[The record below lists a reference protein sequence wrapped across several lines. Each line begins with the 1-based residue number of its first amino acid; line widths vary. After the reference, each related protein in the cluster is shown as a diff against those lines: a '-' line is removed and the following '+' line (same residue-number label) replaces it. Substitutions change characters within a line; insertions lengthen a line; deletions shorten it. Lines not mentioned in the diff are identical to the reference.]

1 MKKLMLAGLLAGAMM
16 VGVACKSD
24 DAAMRGEPVE
34 PTPTGR
40 DVNRPGTGGAGDEG
54 LNPVSED
61 PILEEPMRE
70 AEPGVHEGD
79 MLEPGTGGAGDLDG
93 LDDERIFQD
102 DTDTSEDVPPTQADE
117 EQAVD
122 PKDDQMFFP
131 E

>member
-1 MKKLMLAGLLAGAMM
+1 MKKLMLAGLLAGAMV
-16 VGVACKSD
+16 VGVGCKSD
-24 DAAMRGEPVE
+24 DAARRQEPM
-34 PTPTGR
+34 PTQ
-40 DVNRPGTGGAGDEG
+40 GTGGAGEEG

-70 AEPGVHEGD
+70 EPMREGEPGVHEGD
-79 MLEPGTGGAGDLDG
+79 MLEPGTGGAGDMDG

-102 DTDTSEDVPPTQADE
+102 DTGMTEDAPPTQADE

-122 PKDDQMFFP
+122 PKDDQLFFP